1 MVILNKSPAI
11 SVCIP
16 TYNGAK
22 FISSTIQS
30 VLDQSLQNFEIV
42 VSDDGSTDE
51 TIEVIKSFNDQRI
64 TKIDCLQR
72 VGAEKNWNNAVALAS
87 GGLIKLLCQ
96 DDVIYPDCLQ
106 TEVDALTDTNNSDCS
121 FCFHTRDLV
130 TASGKLMWDP
140 IRSAFPNR
148 KYSLSDLLPR
158 IVRSG
163 GNPIGQP
170 MAVTFRAETFKSVGG
185 FKGEFAIDL
194 DMWVSLLEVGHGL
207 ALGKVLSAFRVNSN
221 SWGTVLS
228 KQQFEM
234 MYDFNT
240 RARAKHPDIVSR
252 LDSEKGRLKCFIRTL
267 ARRFASRWVFR
278 N

>member
-1 MVILNKSPAI
+1 MNKSPVI

-22 FISSTIQS
+22 FISSTIQC
-30 VLDQSLQNFEIV
+30 VLDQSFQDFEIV

-51 TIEVIKSFNDQRI
+51 TIEIIKSFKDERI

-87 GGLIKLLCQ
+87 GGLVKLLCQ
-96 DDVIYPDCLQ
+96 DDIIYPHCLE
-106 TEVDALTDTNNSDCS
+106 TEVKALTDPNNSDCS
-121 FCFHTRDLV
+121 FSFHTRDLI
-130 TASGKLMWDP
+130 TANGKLMWDP

-148 KYSLSDLLPR
+148 KYSLSDLLPQ

-170 MAVTFRAETFKSVGG
+170 MAVTFRADSFNSAGG

-194 DMWVSLLEVGHGL
+194 DMWVSLLEVGNGL

-221 SWGTVLS
+221 SWGSVLS
-228 KQQFEM
+228 KKQFVM
-234 MYDFNT
+234 MYDFNI

-278 N
+278 S